1 MEYNPSYN
9 GLRTK
14 PVLRVEPKA
23 TKAQEPTPEPENRV
37 TTQRP
42 APSTP
47 APRGHA

>member
-1 MEYNPSYN
+1 MSNDPSYN
-9 GLRTK
+9 GLKSK
-14 PVLRVEPKA
+14 PVLRVERKA
-23 TKAQEPTPEPENRV
+23 TKVQEPTPEPENRV